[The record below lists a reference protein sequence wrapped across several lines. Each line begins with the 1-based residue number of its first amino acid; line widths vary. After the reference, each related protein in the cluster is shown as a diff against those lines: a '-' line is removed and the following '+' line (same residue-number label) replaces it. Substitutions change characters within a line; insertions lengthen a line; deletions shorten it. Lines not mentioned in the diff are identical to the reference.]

1 MSALQ
6 APVREYLIIS
16 AASAVL
22 ALAFFFPG
30 MQSLLLVVSAFG
42 ALPTLWS
49 AAQSLVRFRVTI
61 DVFNSFAIGVSFA
74 LVESTSAAFIVLMLA
89 FARLLDWHT
98 ESRTTDA
105 IRELLK
111 LKPETA
117 FRETG
122 DEIQEIPTHA
132 IGVGDILVAKQG
144 SRIPVDG
151 VVIFGDALVNEA
163 PVTGE
168 SLPVQKSPGDIVL
181 GGTLVESGML
191 KLRAERVGKDSTIE
205 RIAELMRQASASK
218 SRPEK
223 LADRFAELF
232 LPFVTLFGAGVYL
245 VTGDIVMTAAFFL
258 VACAD
263 DMAVAIPLAVTA
275 ALGYAA
281 RRGIIIKGGERLET
295 LSKVTILVLDKTG
308 TLTYGALS
316 VRQVNIAPGIR
327 ENEFWQLVGMAEKF
341 SEHPAGKAV
350 FREARARQDRIPDP
364 DETHSYKGSGIMAKY
379 RGREIAVGS
388 EEFFRELD
396 IPLEREMRAEVIAEG
411 EKGATVLL
419 VSFDRKF
426 AGTITLADAPRP
438 EAKESLAELERL
450 GIARIIMFTGDNE
463 VVARRVAE
471 ELGIRR
477 YRAAMKPEDK
487 MRELEILL
495 KDGPVAMVGDGV
507 NDAPALAR
515 ADVGI
520 AMGGGGT
527 AVAVEAADVVILT
540 DDLSRLPEVIEL
552 SRRTLSVVKGNIVIW
567 ALSNILGFAL
577 VLTGIAGPA
586 LAAFYNFATDF
597 FPLLNSVRLFRFRRE
612 RYVSLEH
619 RAL

>member
-1 MSALQ
+1 MSALR
-6 APVREYLIIS
+6 APVREYLIIA

-22 ALAFFFPG
+22 ALAFFFPR
-30 MQSLLLVVSAFG
+30 MQPLLLVVSAFG

-49 AAQSLVRFRVTI
+49 AVQSLVRFRVTI

-98 ESRTTDA
+98 ESRATDA
-105 IRELLK
+105 VRELLK

-117 FRETG
+117 FREVG

-132 IGVGDILVAKQG
+132 IRVRDILVAKQG

-232 LPFVTLFGAGVYL
+232 LPFVALFGAGMYL

-275 ALGYAA
+275 AFGYAA

-350 FREARARQDRIPDP
+350 FREARAQQDRIPDP

-388 EEFFRELD
+388 EEFFRELG
-396 IPLEREMRAEVIAEG
+396 IPLEREIRTEIAAERENGV
-411 EKGATVLL
+411 TVLL

-463 VVARRVAE
+463 AVARRVAE

-495 KDGPVAMVGDGV
+495 KEGPVAMVGDGV

-520 AMGGGGT
+520 AMGGGGA

-540 DDLSRLPEVIEL
+540 DDLSRLPEAIEL
-552 SRRTLSVVKGNIVIW
+552 SRRTLSVIKGDIIIW
-567 ALSNILGFAL
+567 VLSNILGFAL

-597 FPLLNSVRLFRFRRE
+597 FPLLNSVRLFRR
-612 RYVSLEH
+612 SN
-619 RAL
+619 

>member
-1 MSALQ
+1 
-6 APVREYLIIS
+6 
-16 AASAVL
+16 
-22 ALAFFFPG
+22 
-30 MQSLLLVVSAFG
+30 
-42 ALPTLWS
+42 
-49 AAQSLVRFRVTI
+49 
-61 DVFNSFAIGVSFA
+61 
-74 LVESTSAAFIVLMLA
+74 
-89 FARLLDWHT
+89 
-98 ESRTTDA
+98 
-105 IRELLK
+105 
-111 LKPETA
+111 
-117 FRETG
+117 
-122 DEIQEIPTHA
+122 
-132 IGVGDILVAKQG
+132 
-144 SRIPVDG
+144 
-151 VVIFGDALVNEA
+151 
-163 PVTGE
+163 
-168 SLPVQKSPGDIVL
+168 
-181 GGTLVESGML
+181 
-191 KLRAERVGKDSTIE
+191 
-205 RIAELMRQASASK
+205 
-218 SRPEK
+218 
-223 LADRFAELF
+223 
-232 LPFVTLFGAGVYL
+232 
-245 VTGDIVMTAAFFL
+245 
-258 VACAD
+258 
-263 DMAVAIPLAVTA
+263 
-275 ALGYAA
+275 
-281 RRGIIIKGGERLET
+281 